1 MWSRCIAG
9 RLARVHPGCRGEWQ
23 ASHTAERKR
32 PRRRTGR
39 SPNDSDRCAQ
49 DFKPGFGGSD
59 PSRSLGI
66 AEGAWLELKLKSARG
81 LRLRAA
87 ALASSGLGG
96 QGRLVVPSSDFG
108 GKLNPKPAPGLC
120 PAGPVARC
128 CVPRRTGWGQPTPPP
143 RAAASL
149 LRPPRDSGAPGRHLA
164 RLRPTL
170 SVEGPEGTRGAR
182 PPSFCQGRR

>member
-1 MWSRCIAG
+1 VWSRCIAG

-32 PRRRTGR
+32 PLARPSRRTGR
-39 SPNDSDRCAQ
+39 SPNDRCAQ

-108 GKLNPKPAPGLC
+108 GKLNPKPAPGRC

-143 RAAASL
+143 RARPGPLRASSAPL
-149 LRPPRDSGAPGRHLA
+149 GSAGATPRQAQAH
-164 RLRPTL
+164 T
-170 SVEGPEGTRGAR
+170 E
-182 PPSFCQGRR
+182 C